1 MRLGLLAVVLVV
13 VLAGCRALPPPP
25 VVAFHGET
33 AAAPR
38 GSTTA
43 MIVVGVA
50 GQILGGDGYGLAL
63 RVEHQETAR
72 TALGIELTGGRGQEG
87 GSVRVRGEAR
97 EAPPRHW
104 LVAVRGYGRGTPR
117 DERFVALTY
126 GAGLSVMDMGLVTLT
141 AHGGGAFGYA
151 NEHASPYLGLG
162 AAVALPLRRGRPWG
176 SSEQTAGPELYLYFD
191 LGAAIALGDTNRL
204 SLDLGM
210 LGALDSGEVLIGL
223 SLADGQRAG
232 P

>member
-1 MRLGLLAVVLVV
+1 MRLGLLAV

-43 MIVVGVA
+43 MIVIGVA

-63 RVEHQETAR
+63 RVEHQETTR
-72 TALGIELTGGRGQEG
+72 TALGIELTGGRGLEG
-87 GSVRVRGEAR
+87 QRVGMRGEER
-97 EAPPRHW
+97 GPRPRHW

-126 GAGLSVMDMGLVTLT
+126 GAGVSVMDMGLVTLT
-141 AHGGGAFGYA
+141 AHGGGALGYA
-151 NEHASPYLGLG
+151 NEHASPFLGFG
-162 AAVALPLRRGRPWG
+162 AAAALPLRRGRPWG
-176 SSEQTAGPELYLYFD
+176 TGEKTAEPELYLYVD

-204 SLDLGM
+204 SLDLGVIGA
-210 LGALDSGEVLIGL
+210 LGAGEVLVGL
-223 SLADGQRAG
+223 SLADGQRFD